1 MSNYINPKEENFVS
15 LETLVKEITKDNLH
29 KQPVYV
35 DIPPEK
41 NNSGV
46 KYDQGK
52 EMMSL
57 LPPEALL
64 ELGKVMT
71 YGAQKYEKE
80 NWRKG
85 ISYQRL
91 MDAAQRHLLKFQ
103 SNKYLDTD
111 DESKLHHLA
120 HAAVNL
126 IMLLQFELE
135 GRKDLD
141 DRYKKWAI

>member
-1 MSNYINPKEENFVS
+1 MSNYINPKEETFVS
-15 LETLVKEITKDNLH
+15 LDQLVKDITKDNTP
-29 KQPVYV
+29 KN
-35 DIPPEK
+35 

-46 KYDQGK
+46 KYDAGK

-57 LPPEALL
+57 LPAEAML

-71 YGAQKYEKE
+71 YGAKKYEKE

-103 SNKYLDTD
+103 SNQYPDTD
-111 DESKLHHLA
+111 DESNLHHIA

-135 GRKDLD
+135 GRTELD
-141 DRYKKWAI
+141 DRYKK